1 VTATAA
7 PNGPVNNQAVRIHL
21 VYPHGNRIS
30 TPDAIGREL
39 GRRLETRYKVMY
51 HDWSERDAIVPEPGD
66 VLLGHPHLDP
76 NTVFRLSV
84 QLDGWQR
91 RLMMLPFNH
100 RDLRQVAFT
109 RSIVP
114 KCDLF
119 LAITGPHWF
128 QTLENSRCSHWAP
141 KMIHLDLAIDR
152 HDYPPM
158 KTSFGAPGKRK
169 VVYVGHT
176 YEYKN
181 TSYLSEIAALVPG
194 AEFAWIGYGPRTI
207 PGLTP
212 LGIVEFDTV
221 AGRDLVSGFDFM
233 LTVGKAD
240 ANPTTILE
248 AMAWGLIPV
257 CTPTSGYE
265 GMSGIANVPLGDAPA
280 AAAILRGL
288 LAADDSELLAIQS
301 ENWRQLDRHYT
312 WDRFA
317 AQVMDAIES
326 AESPPLLHEPLGRR
340 LAFAFYD
347 LTSAY
352 GRWGRLASKAS
363 RRWHRLRDARTL
375 GRRRRGVSGNG

>member
-1 VTATAA
+1 V
-7 PNGPVNNQAVRIHL
+7 HL
-21 VYPHGNRIS
+21 VYPHGAQIS

-39 GRRLETRYKVMY
+39 GRRLETRYQVVY
-51 HDWSERDAIVPEPGD
+51 HDWSERDPIVPEPGD
-66 VLLGHPHLDP
+66 VLLGHPNPDP
-76 NTVFRLSV
+76 RTVFRLSV
-84 QLDGWQR
+84 RLDGWQR

-119 LAITGPHWF
+119 LAITGPEWF
-128 QTLENSRCSHWAP
+128 RTVAESRCSHWAP

-152 HDYPPM
+152 HDYPPA

-176 YEYKN
+176 HEYKN
-181 TSYLSEIAALVPG
+181 TSYLSEIAALIPG
-194 AEFAWIGYGPRTI
+194 AEFAWIGYGSRTI

-212 LGIVEFDTV
+212 LGVVAFDTK

-257 CTPTSGYE
+257 CTPTSGYQ
-265 GMSGIANVPLGDAPA
+265 GVRGIANVPLDDAPA
-280 AAAILRGL
+280 AAAILRHL
-288 LAADDSELLAIQS
+288 LSTDESELVAIQA
-301 ENWRQLDRHYT
+301 ENWRRLDQHYN

-317 AQVMDAIES
+317 GQVVDAIES
-326 AESPPLLHEPLGRR
+326 ADSPPLLHEFMGRR
-340 LAFAFYD
+340 LAFAFND

-352 GRWGRLASKAS
+352 GRWGRLASKVN
-363 RRWHRLRDARTL
+363 RRWHRLTDARTF
-375 GRRRRGVSGNG
+375 GRRRGGVGENG